1 MSNPEI
7 TIYDASTGTTEIR
20 EMTAEE
26 HANFLEVTSATPIA
40 DADTGTSP
48 E

>member
-7 TIYDASTGTTEIR
+7 TIYDAETGVTEVR

-26 HANFLEVTSATPIA
+26 YDNYLEIVNNAQTISPDPA
-40 DADTGTSP
+40 DA
-48 E
+48 

>member
-1 MSNPEI
+1 MPNPEI
-7 TIYDASTGTTEIR
+7 TIHDAETGVTKVR

-26 HANFLEVTSATPIA
+26 HANFLEVTSATPTA
-40 DADTGTSP
+40 NADTGTDP